1 MMINGIFYS
10 SNSLLMRKTFRLELE
25 HHKIYN
31 VILENDTNT
40 YEALRLLTGTGA
52 CIDPNR

>member
-1 MMINGIFYS
+1 
-10 SNSLLMRKTFRLELE
+10 MRKTFRLELE

-31 VILENDTNT
+31 VILENDTNI

>member
-1 MMINGIFYS
+1 
-10 SNSLLMRKTFRLELE
+10 MRKTFRLELE

>member
-1 MMINGIFYS
+1 MA
-10 SNSLLMRKTFRLELE
+10 LEL
-25 HHKIYN
+25 HKIYN
-31 VILENDTNT
+31 VILENVTST